1 MIISRKLEDIHQNL
15 ILPTEQGNIMEF
27 LTNTKNVQR
36 INDLVEDIHEALVDY
51 QVCHSNVHF
60 LLCLTFVLDFIATIY
75 LQ

>member
-1 MIISRKLEDIHQNL
+1 
-15 ILPTEQGNIMEF
+15 MEF